1 MIWRV
6 PRIWDGGEVW
16 ILGGG
21 PSVTQQF
28 DIPNSVVQEVI
39 EGKSPPSVYS
49 PYMEGIH
56 KKHVIGINIS
66 FLIGEWIDVAFFGD
80 GGFFLQY
87 QQKLADFPGLKV
99 CCTPHVEKHTWVKY
113 LKRDTQR
120 GRGISDN
127 PNTVCWN
134 HNSGSAAISLA
145 AHMGAK
151 RIILVGFDMK
161 LNEKSNQH
169 WHNLYGRGKIIE
181 PKRIM
186 KLPFARHLRG
196 FSEIARDAR
205 KMGIEIINASPD
217 SAILEFSK
225 CTVKELL

>member
-49 PYMEGIH
+49 PYMKGIH
-56 KKHVIGINIS
+56 KKHVIGINIAY
-66 FLIGEWIDVAFFGD
+66 LIGEWIDVVFFGD
-80 GGFFLQY
+80 GGFFLQN
-87 QQKLADFPGLKV
+87 QQKLAEFPGLKV

-113 LKRDTQR
+113 LKRDTQK
-120 GRGISDN
+120 GRGISEN

-145 AHMGAK
+145 VHMGAK

-161 LNEKSNQH
+161 LDEKSYQH
-169 WHNLYGRGKIIE
+169 WHNLYERGKIVE

-196 FSEIARDAR
+196 FVEIAKDAKR
-205 KMGIEIINASPD
+205 MGIEIINASPN
-217 SAILEFSK
+217 SAIPEFPK